1 MRKQQILLYSNPLS
15 DYATVSPWSYTHST
29 KDLHVTSLHFSS
41 LPIFHF
47 LPLLDVLPS
56 RFKSTSLHFTSSCEE
71 EQECVQNIIRKKKTN
86 RYWRF
91 ERKWEDNIDMNE
103 TLGWFHLTREI
114 TDDYIFGTVIKFL
127 VSSNSGIFKY
137 LQPSALEDGLYS
149 VRLQKSLCRPYL
161 HNLDVKRQ
169 SESLVRWADIKILE
183 SGHS

>member
-1 MRKQQILLYSNPLS
+1 
-15 DYATVSPWSYTHST
+15 
-29 KDLHVTSLHFSS
+29 
-41 LPIFHF
+41 
-47 LPLLDVLPS
+47 
-56 RFKSTSLHFTSSCEE
+56 
-71 EQECVQNIIRKKKTN
+71 
-86 RYWRF
+86 
-91 ERKWEDNIDMNE
+91 MNE

-169 SESLVRWADIKILE
+169 SESLVR
-183 SGHS
+183 